1 MMRNLKIMKKAR
13 KLDPDG
19 IYKVVYPPENIFN
32 LSNEEETKISDR
44 AIQFSGW
51 CLASDSPVSLKSRQ
65 ETQGQVSCTTLRKNN
80 HL

>member
-1 MMRNLKIMKKAR
+1 MKKAR
-13 KLDPDG
+13 KLDPGG

-51 CLASDSPVSLKSRQ
+51 FLGHPISPLHDLS
-65 ETQGQVSCTTLRKNN
+65 
-80 HL
+80 HLNS

>member
-1 MMRNLKIMKKAR
+1 MKKAR
-13 KLDPDG
+13 KLDPGG

-51 CLASDSPVSLKSRQ
+51 CLAPDSP
-65 ETQGQVSCTTLRKNN
+65 
-80 HL
+80 

>member
-1 MMRNLKIMKKAR
+1 MKKAR
-13 KLDPDG
+13 KLDPGG

-51 CLASDSPVSLKSRQ
+51 CLLSASCRSFKSVI
-65 ETQGQVSCTTLRKNN
+65 ECF
-80 HL
+80 HLGDQIWVTRTGLLT